1 MRPTGEQLSIINS
14 RLPGTSLKAEDVE
27 ILPFRVFDDELT
39 DRYTIMTDEMMRK
52 LERDLNEGRAAFN
65 TLHRTNSTLPIGR
78 SVNARIISKEKKEL
92 HANMYAVVR
101 RPDGSD
107 LEDGKDVAD
116 RYNTGAVY
124 ACSAGVVVG
133 LYRCSICGNDIRNW
147 NDCEHIPGRTY
158 MIDEKPVTCVAY
170 MTGRNVVGGVA
181 EDCGIYEV
189 SAVTAGG
196 SLRAGV
202 LTETFGQYS
211 EGVDPAEFK
220 KEKLAEDTGKEIRIT
235 LKPYYEHQINE
246 EEGSMTKEEVK
257 RLVEETYGPTITEN
271 AKLKLEKAQFEKD
284 LLAVN
289 SKFEELSAQFEAA
302 KKSADELTAQLEA
315 VTEQF
320 KSVSPFKEAYVKLV
334 EAAGIKVGKQAD
346 YAAMTLED
354 LESAYKAYVEELNA
368 TYEAGQHSHNDEQ
381 SSTGRATLP
390 DAAFKM

>member
-257 RLVEETYGPTITEN
+257 RLVEETYGPTIIEN

-346 YAAMTLED
+346 YTAMTLED
-354 LESAYKAYVEELNA
+354 LENTYKAYVEELNA
-368 TYEAGQHSHNDEQ
+368 TYEAGQRSHSDEQ